1 MSYSMN
7 CKETRFFFYFITFSS
22 ALRGSEKCSSEHFSM
37 QYLLKCATR
46 IDAIEDW
53 TYHYI
58 SIP

>member
-1 MSYSMN
+1 MN

-22 ALRGSEKCSSEHFSM
+22 ALRGSEKCSSENFSM